1 MASEQ
6 NEEEEEYYYEE
17 GPTETQY
24 TKDEKMQKVK
34 VKRKRGGQ
42 GQRRQRQDYESPYAE
57 YLLGAIK
64 DTEGS

>member
-6 NEEEEEYYYEE
+6 NEEDEYYED
-17 GPTETQY
+17 GPTETHF
-24 TKDEKMQKVK
+24 TKDDKMQKMK

-42 GQRRQRQDYESPYAE
+42 GQRRQRQDYESPYGE

>member
-6 NEEEEEYYYEE
+6 NEEDEYYNEE

-24 TKDEKMQKVK
+24 TKDDKIQKVK
-34 VKRKRGGQ
+34 VKRKRRGQ

-57 YLLGAIK
+57 YLLGPIK

>member
-6 NEEEEEYYYEE
+6 NEEDEEYYEE

-24 TKDEKMQKVK
+24 TKDDKMQKMK
-34 VKRKRGGQ
+34 VKRKRRGQ

-57 YLLGAIK
+57 YLLGGIK